1 MISFAAIFTKRD
13 FAIYSGRDG
22 SRVVGMKT
30 NTNEVEVKIQNILGK
45 SYTWDSELSELN
57 YLGNPVSY
65 WMTDYEAAAVK
76 LATA

>member
-1 MISFAAIFTKRD
+1 
-13 FAIYSGRDG
+13 
-22 SRVVGMKT
+22 MKT